1 MKGVKGIALGCA
13 LALSLT
19 TVTAA
24 FAAGKE
30 DTGAGDKKGHAEKG
44 AAPVWSVTVSATAAP
59 GDCLAV
65 VFQTNEPMAAAT
77 AEILDGAGKTVA
89 RGTAFEVKPDI
100 APEASFRRVA
110 LIGLSTALEPG
121 TYAVRAR
128 ITISDQAT
136 PAPESESPIT
146 IEPREFVSETIDLNE
161 SNTAIKTDD
170 SPERAAQIKKL
181 NDILFSLDGSAP
193 RFAGPFRAPLD
204 STRRTAFFGD
214 RRIFRYSNGKREKNL
229 HYGIDYGVPV
239 GTPVFASGDGLVVM
253 AERRISTGWT
263 VVVEH
268 LPGVFS
274 LYYHLDAL
282 CASEGELVR
291 AGTLIGRSGQSG
303 LATGPH
309 LHWEFRV
316 GGEAVSPDFFV
327 GRTLF

>member
-1 MKGVKGIALGCA
+1 VKGAKGIALGCA
-13 LALSLT
+13 LALTFAQS
-19 TVTAA
+19 A

-30 DTGAGDKKGHAEKG
+30 DALANGKAGDAEKS
-44 AAPVWSVTVSATAAP
+44 APPLWSVTASATTAP

-65 VFQTNEPMAAAT
+65 VFQADHPIETAN
-77 AEILDGAGKTVA
+77 AEILDGEGKTVA
-89 RGTAFEVKPDI
+89 RGTAFEVKSSAD
-100 APEASFRRVA
+100 PETPFRRVA
-110 LIGLSTALEPG
+110 LIGLSSLLEPG
-121 TYAVRAR
+121 AYTVRAR
-128 ITISDQAT
+128 ATLLDQAK
-136 PAPESESPIT
+136 PELEAESPLT
-146 IEPREFVSETIDLNE
+146 IEPKEFVSETIDLNE

-181 NDILFSLDGSAP
+181 NDILFSLDESAP
-193 RFAGPFRAPLD
+193 RFAGPFRASLD
-204 STRRTAFFGD
+204 SKRRTAFFGD
-214 RRIFRYSNGKREKNL
+214 RRTYRYHNGKKEKSL
-229 HYGIDYGVPV
+229 HYGVDFGVPV

-253 AERRISTGWT
+253 AEKRISTGWT

-268 LPGVFS
+268 FPGVFS